1 MPYIRQSSR
10 PKFETVIKDATSL
23 IGGANVPQT
32 SKVEYFGFF
41 IDVLARRY
49 VQVTGAPNS
58 SFNAYLFPD
67 ATRKQ
72 LIEVAGKVA
81 TLIGS
86 GDPMEASGELNY
98 AISSIL
104 WALSD
109 NANYGLRV
117 FLSGTI
123 RKVLNDLA
131 FASANTSSDPKEK
144 VMTSRR
150 YIIALGVLNDVL
162 DETYRRKT
170 APFEDQKID
179 TNGDI

>member
-1 MPYIRQSSR
+1 MPYIRPSSR
-10 PKFETVIKDATSL
+10 PKFEAVINETLGL

-32 SKVEYFGFF
+32 SKVEFFGFF

-49 VQVTGAPNS
+49 VQVQAASNA

-67 ATRKQ
+67 ATRKH
-72 LIEVAGKVA
+72 LVELAGKIA

-86 GDPMEASGELNY
+86 GDPLEAAGELNY
-98 AISSIL
+98 AISSVL
-104 WALSD
+104 WGLSK
-109 NANYGLRV
+109 NGSYGLRV
-117 FLSGTI
+117 FLSGSI

-131 FASANTSSDPKEK
+131 AAGYTPAEQKEK

-150 YIIALGVLNDVL
+150 YVIALGVLNDVL

-170 APFEDQKID
+170 APFEDEKIG